1 MPARSAAIAL
11 VANELASRAEPEH
24 AIGLPGVSV
33 AIRQKASAR
42 TRKPIEVHLPVIDA
56 AATASAA
63 LRLMRQHARSGVIA
77 HQGGRSWLYAAPQ
90 IVVAIADNP
99 TVRLKDIQPAVEL
112 ELHRKPEPPPAAV
125 GPLPSTTPATKR
137 LMAALSSKA
146 AARRVAFALGP
157 RLIRT
162 LDAGPRDC
170 YCSVD
175 GEPVAD
181 GHPGNDCPSGHRGSV
196 RCV

>member
-1 MPARSAAIAL
+1 MAIHKK
-11 VANELASRAEPEH
+11 P
-24 AIGLPGVSV
+24 
-33 AIRQKASAR
+33 SAR
-42 TRKPIEVHLPVIDA
+42 TRKPIEVQLPVIDA
-56 AATASAA
+56 AATAAAA
-63 LRLMRQHARSGVIA
+63 LTLMRRHARSGVIA

-90 IVVAIADNP
+90 IVVAIANNA
-99 TVRLKDIQPAVEL
+99 TVRLTDIQPTVEL
-112 ELHRKPEPPPAAV
+112 EVHRKLASPMASV
-125 GPLPSTTPATKR
+125 GPLRSTAPATRR
-137 LMAALSSKA
+137 LMAALSSKG

-162 LDAGPRDC
+162 LAAGPRDC

-181 GHPGNDCPSGHRGSV
+181 GHPGDDCPSGHCGSV